1 MWPFR
6 EFAARGSEFGNH
18 RADVLPVRALLSR
31 KTAATPDG
39 EPMEDLLM
47 RAATVIAV
55 ALATFSSF
63 PLTAQQQ
70 DTTPQQQA
78 APAQQTVPPA
88 QQTTPTTAPDNQ
100 PAQSGA
106 ASQGSS
112 SSTQASPAANGSS
125 SSATGTM
132 AAPIQLAPV
141 KGELVGKL
149 DSTSAKTGDSVVV
162 KTRDDVKTAD
172 GTDIPKGSKL
182 VGHVTGVQARGEG
195 KENAQIAIKFDH
207 AELKSGQSLPIES
220 VIESVGSTES
230 DSAQNSGGGSFGPP
244 SGSSS
249 LPGSGAG
256 NSPSNGNMNGSNNN
270 SAANAPRPN
279 ETPGGSTQSSTQSG
293 TASAN
298 GNAPAP
304 GSIVAKSGNVAIRMT
319 SIPGI
324 LLANNISGQPFSN
337 ASGMLLG
344 ARRDIKLDGGTKVV
358 LEVAMAPGGSA
369 SGPGAMNR

>member
-31 KTAATPDG
+31 KTAATPNG
-39 EPMEDLLM
+39 ERMEDLLDESGY
-47 RAATVIAV
+47 RYCSGTCH
-55 ALATFSSF
+55 LFKFS
-63 PLTAQQQ
+63 PTAQQQ
-70 DTTPQQQA
+70 DTTPQQQT
-78 APAQQTVPPA
+78 APAQQTAPPA
-88 QQTTPTTAPDNQ
+88 QQTTPTAAPDNQ

-125 SSATGTM
+125 SSAAGTM

-244 SGSSS
+244 LGSSS
-249 LPGSGAG
+249 LPGEAGAG
-256 NSPSNGNMNGSNNN
+256 NSPSNGNMNGSNSN
-270 SAANAPRPN
+270 SAANAGRGPNRLRVDQRNHQRSQVPR
-279 ETPGGSTQSSTQSG
+279 
-293 TASAN
+293 SAKW
-298 GNAPAP
+298 NAPAP
-304 GSIVAKSGNVAIRMT
+304 GRHRGEESELVATA
-319 SIPGI
+319 
-324 LLANNISGQPFSN
+324 
-337 ASGMLLG
+337 
-344 ARRDIKLDGGTKVV
+344 
-358 LEVAMAPGGSA
+358 
-369 SGPGAMNR
+369 

>member
-1 MWPFR
+1 
-6 EFAARGSEFGNH
+6 
-18 RADVLPVRALLSR
+18 
-31 KTAATPDG
+31 
-39 EPMEDLLM
+39 MEDFLM

-78 APAQQTVPPA
+78 APAQQTAPPA

-100 PAQSGA
+100 PAQNGA
-106 ASQGSS
+106 DSQGSS
-112 SSTQASPAANGSS
+112 SSSQASPSAGASS
-125 SSATGTM
+125 GGASTM

-141 KGELVGKL
+141 KGELVGNL

-162 KTRDDVKTAD
+162 KTDKDVKTAD

-230 DSAQNSGGGSFGPP
+230 DSAQNSGGFGPP
-244 SGSSS
+244 SGGSSM
-249 LPGSGAG
+249 PGSGAG
-256 NSPSNGNMNGSNNN
+256 NSPSSGNMNGSNSN

-279 ETPGGSTQSSTQSG
+279 ETTSGSAQSG
-293 TASAN
+293 PAAAN
-298 GNAPAP
+298 GTPAP

-319 SIPGI
+319 SIPGV

-344 ARRDIKLDGGTKVV
+344 ARRDIKLDGGTKVG
-358 LEVAMAPGGSA
+358 LTVATTPGGPA
-369 SGPGAMNR
+369 NGPGAMNR